1 MYVNTQ
7 LPTELADA
15 VSHLEEV
22 ARNAG
27 LDFFPTI
34 FELVDYNQ
42 LAEIA
47 SYGGFPTRYPHWKF
61 GMEFDKISK
70 SYEYGLS
77 IIYEMVIN
85 NNPCYAYLLRANSMV
100 YQKTVIAHVFGHCD
114 FFKNNYY
121 FSKTNRKMLDQMAN
135 HATFVRR
142 AINEIGQ
149 DTVESFL
156 DVCLSLENLIDITTP
171 YRVPVTATVK
181 DGLGADQAL
190 HVSKIETKGYLDSYI
205 NPKDFLAAQKDR
217 MEKEQQ
223 KTKNFPETP

>member
-7 LPTELADA
+7 LPSELADA

-42 LAEIA
+42 LSEIA

-61 GMEFDKISK
+61 GMEYDKLSK

-85 NNPCYAYLLRANSMV
+85 NNPCYAYLLRANSLV
-100 YQKTVIAHVFGHCD
+100 FQKTVIAHV
-114 FFKNNYY
+114 
-121 FSKTNRKMLDQMAN
+121 L
-135 HATFVRR
+135 
-142 AINEIGQ
+142 GQ
-149 DTVESFL
+149 TGKCS
-156 DVCLSLENLIDITTP
+156 IRWQTTP
-171 YRVPVTATVK
+171 RSCAVRSMK
-181 DGLGADQAL
+181 
-190 HVSKIETKGYLDSYI
+190 
-205 NPKDFLAAQKDR
+205 
-217 MEKEQQ
+217 
-223 KTKNFPETP
+223 